1 LLISPHKGGGNDLW
15 YHFHSN
21 EQKVL
26 LIFSFY
32 SIIGYWIILVAGYL
46 YYNIDFVFKSSEM
59 LAQNLK
65 KLRKQ
70 RKLSQEKLARLAD
83 ISYNTIIKIE
93 AGKANN
99 PTFQTLSKLAD
110 AFGVSMDE
118 LAGRNN
124 KKNKRI

>member
-1 LLISPHKGGGNDLW
+1 M
-15 YHFHSN
+15 
-21 EQKVL
+21 L

-32 SIIGYWIILVAGYL
+32 SIIGYEIILVARYL
-46 YYNIDFVFKSSEM
+46 YYNIDCIFKSSEM

-93 AGKANN
+93 TGKANN
-99 PTFQTLSKLAD
+99 PTFETLSKLAD

-124 KKNKRI
+124 KKSKRI